1 MKINWETGTDMAR
14 HACRAAV
21 VWLFLSLVPPVWG
34 GQYFLYSPRP
44 ITPEETKDAKDG
56 VLVREVEVR
65 QGDTLSGISRKN
77 SGHGAYYPQILLFN
91 DIKDPDLIHAGD
103 TLKVPVT
110 KGQPAGEEGAAPKHK
125 KKAAHKAG
133 RKHKAK
139 KAAVHPAE
147 SRVTAKSASSQLSEL
162 SLGELKPSAGG
173 KKKRAAGKQTVSA
186 GQKRGGN
193 EGGVGA
199 PAAGARKPAVAEE
212 ARPVVVSRQEQAQA
226 GTDAAAGQRLFERAI
241 KAYRQNDCG
250 TALDLFDRFLA
261 SYPGLPQAADASLYK
276 ADCYL
281 KLSGQ

>member
-44 ITPEETKDAKDG
+44 INPEETKDAKDG

-65 QGDTLSGISRKN
+65 QGDTLSGISLKN

-110 KGQPAGEEGAAPKHK
+110 KGQPAGEEGAASKHK
-125 KKAAHKAG
+125 MKAAHKAG
-133 RKHKAK
+133 RKHT
-139 KAAVHPAE
+139 AAPVAGRPV
-147 SRVTAKSASSQLSEL
+147 RGQLSEL
-162 SLGELKPSAGG
+162 AAGEAKPSAER
-173 KKKRAAGKQTVSA
+173 KKKRAVARQAQEQVG
-186 GQKRGGN
+186 RGAA
-193 EGGVGA
+193 A
-199 PAAGARKPAVAEE
+199 PVAPQPSVAEE
-212 ARPVVVSRQEQAQA
+212 ARPVVVSRQQEQAQA

-261 SYPGLPQAADASLYK
+261 SYPSLPQAADASLYK